1 MRGVLIWAGLLLAL
15 GMPLV
20 LAAFSPQLAW
30 REPIYIASS
39 FAGIIGL
46 GLLLVQPL
54 LIAGYLPGFAKIVGR
69 RIHKV
74 VGGALVVAVF
84 AHIGGLWVTSPPDVV
99 DALLFVSPTPFSLWG
114 VIAMWALI
122 VTACLAALRGMLK
135 LRWITWRALH
145 LGLVAII
152 VACTVAHALL
162 IEGIME
168 SQSKVLLCILV
179 VLAALPVA
187 LHWRVGRQSTARR

>member
-39 FAGIIGL
+39 FAGIL
-46 GLLLVQPL
+46 GLALLSMQPL
-54 LIAGYLPGFAKIVGR
+54 LIAGYLPGFAKPVGR

-74 VGGALVVAVF
+74 VGGALVVAVL

-99 DALLFVSPTPFSLWG
+99 DALLFASPTPFSLWG

-122 VTACLAALRGMLK
+122 VTACLAALRGMLG
-135 LRWITWRALH
+135 LRWTTWRVLH
-145 LGLVAII
+145 LGLAAII

-168 SQSKVLLCILV
+168 SQSKVLLCVLV

>member
-1 MRGVLIWAGLLLAL
+1 MRAVLIWAGLLLAL

-74 VGGALVVAVF
+74 VGGALVVAVL

-99 DALLFVSPTPFSLWG
+99 DALFFVSPTPFSLWG

-122 VTACLAALRGMLK
+122 ATACLAALRGMLR
-135 LRWITWRALH
+135 LRWTTWRVLH
-145 LGLVAII
+145 LGLAATI

-168 SQSKVLLCILV
+168 SQSKVLLCVLV

-187 LHWRVGRQSTARR
+187 LQWRVGRQSTAKR